1 MNIKSNILTAAL
13 FGLTVTTSVFA
24 ADSGSGSVS
33 FKGQIINAACNVSV
47 NGNKDSIVD
56 LGQWP
61 TSTFKAAGDKTI
73 PQPFQLDVSECV
85 PGNFK
90 FNFTGTSDSTNPKLL
105 KVSAAQGVGIA
116 IANADAITNTVAI
129 NTNAG
134 TDSNANLTI
143 ATDKKAGSLPL
154 QAYYQSTLD
163 AVTAG
168 EANAT
173 VRVTLQQK

>member
-1 MNIKSNILTAAL
+1 MKKSFSFITTSLFALTL
-13 FGLTVTTSVFA
+13 SSSVFA
-24 ADSGSGSVS
+24 ADTGTGSINFTG
-33 FKGQIINAACNVSV
+33 KIINAACAVSI
-47 NGNKDSIVD
+47 NGNKDNAVN

-61 TSTFKAAGDKTI
+61 TSTFKAVGDKTI
-73 PQPFQLDVSECV
+73 PQPFTLDITECV
-85 PGNFK
+85 PGTFK
-90 FNFTGTSDSTNPKLL
+90 FNFTGAVESGEPNLL

-116 IANADAITNTVAI
+116 IANADANGTQVNL

-134 TDSNANLTI
+134 TESNANLII
-143 ATDKKAGSLPL
+143 ATGQTVGSLPL
-154 QAYYQSTLD
+154 QAYYQSTQA

>member
-1 MNIKSNILTAAL
+1 MNKTSSL
-13 FGLTVTTSVFA
+13 LTVALLTLSGSVLA
-24 ADSGSGSVS
+24 ADTGSGSVN
-33 FKGQIINAACNVSV
+33 FKGKIITAACDISIND
-47 NGNKDSIVD
+47 NKDSTVN

-73 PQPFQLDVSECV
+73 PQPFTIDVKECI

-90 FNFTGTSDSTNPKLL
+90 FNFTGTSDTANSNLL
-105 KVSAAQGVGIA
+105 KVSVAQGVGIA
-116 IANADAITNTVAI
+116 IANIDATTVAI

-134 TDSNANLTI
+134 AESNANLSI
-143 ATDKKAGSLPL
+143 ADKQTVGSLPL
-154 QAYYQSTLD
+154 QAYYQSTVGN
-163 AVTAG
+163 VTAG